1 MEASIIIRFFNK
13 DLDFVGEVDDFIS
26 FIYERK
32 WFTYSNFQLVVENF
46 DKGLF
51 QEGNYIVVNNDPYRS
66 GQITKVNITDD
77 TATIKGFGIGFWLT
91 SRITYP
97 MNNKDTFYMNDY
109 AENIMYE
116 LTKFNAIDSNVT
128 NRNFQNLI
136 ENFTQ
141 CRGEKIAFETRYKV
155 LSDELETIARTSRL
169 GWNIQFDY
177 KNKRFVFESLAGIDR
192 TVNQSDVPSMIFS
205 RRYDNVL
212 ELEYTKDVSEYKNCA
227 IVAGQGEG
235 VNREIVI
242 VNDDLKGLD
251 RKELFVD
258 ARDVEDGTNLADRGK
273 SKLAENTIVESFEA
287 TIDTENY
294 RVEWD
299 LGDFVTILD
308 DEIGGVNYTQIV
320 EVIETYEDGVL
331 TIEPTFGEAIS
342 YFRDKFKQAINN
354 PIYENTKSV
363 ISTTVPSS
371 TGVKWLELIGKENDM
386 DGY

>member
-13 DLDFVGEVDDFIS
+13 DLDFIGEVDDFTS

-46 DKGLF
+46 DKDLF

-77 TATIKGFGIGFWLT
+77 TVTIKGFGIGFWFT
-91 SRITYP
+91 DRITYP
-97 MNNKDTFYMNDY
+97 TINKNTFSMSDY

-116 LTKFNAIDSNVT
+116 LIKFNAIDSNIT

-136 ENFTQ
+136 VNSTQ
-141 CRGEKIAFETRYKV
+141 GRGEKIAFETRYKV
-155 LSDELETIARTSRL
+155 LSDELETISKTSRL
-169 GWNIQFDY
+169 GWNIKFDY
-177 KNKRFVFESLAGIDR
+177 KNKRFIFESLVGIDR
-192 TVNQSDVPSMIFS
+192 TVNQADVPPMIFS
-205 RRYDNVL
+205 RRYDNIL

-235 VNREIVI
+235 SNREIVI
-242 VNDDLKGLD
+242 VNDNLSGQD

-273 SKLAENTIVESFEA
+273 SKLAENTIIESFEA
-287 TIDTENY
+287 TIDTESY

-308 DEIGGVNYTQIV
+308 DEIGVISDTQIV
-320 EVIETYEDGVL
+320 EVVEIYEDGILSV
-331 TIEPTFGEAIS
+331 EPVFGESIS
-342 YFRDKFKQAINN
+342 QFGDKFKQAIDN
-354 PIYENTKSV
+354 PIYETSKDIV
-363 ISTTVPSS
+363 STTIPNS
-371 TGVKWLELIGKENDM
+371 TGVKWLELIGEEA
-386 DGY
+386 

>member
-13 DLDFVGEVDDFIS
+13 DLDFIGEVDDFTS
-26 FIYERK
+26 FIFERK
-32 WFTYSNFQLVVENF
+32 WFTYSNFQLVVEEF
-46 DKGLF
+46 DKDLF
-51 QEGNYIVVNNDPYRS
+51 KDGNYIVVNNDPYRS
-66 GQITKVNITDD
+66 GQITKVNVTDD
-77 TATIKGFGIGFWLT
+77 TVTIKGFGMGFWFT
-91 SRITYP
+91 NRITYP
-97 MNNKDTFYMNDY
+97 TNNKDTFYMNDY

-116 LTKFNAIDSNVT
+116 LIKFNAIDSTIT
-128 NRNFQNLI
+128 NRNFKNLI
-136 ENFTQ
+136 ANSSQ
-141 CRGEKIAFETRYKV
+141 GRGGKLAFETRYKV
-155 LSDELETIARTSRL
+155 LSDELETIAKTSRL
-169 GWNIQFDY
+169 GWNIKFDY
-177 KNKRFVFESLAGIDR
+177 KNKKFVFESLVGIDR
-192 TVNQSDVPSMIFS
+192 TVNQADVPPMIFS

-212 ELEYTKDVSEYKNCA
+212 ELEYTKDVSEYKSCA

-235 VNREIVI
+235 ANREIVI
-242 VNDDLKGLD
+242 VNDGLSGLD

-273 SKLAENTIVESFEA
+273 SKLAENTIIESFEA

-308 DEIGGVNYTQIV
+308 DEIGVVSDTQIV

-342 YFRDKFKQAINN
+342 HFGDKFKQAINN
-354 PIYENTKSV
+354 PIYESTKSV
-363 ISTTVPSS
+363 ISTTIPNSK
-371 TGVKWLELIGKENDM
+371 GVKWLELIREESDM

>member
-13 DLDFVGEVDDFIS
+13 DLDFIGEVDDFTS

-46 DKGLF
+46 DKDLF

-77 TATIKGFGIGFWLT
+77 TVTIKGFGIGFWFT
-91 SRITYP
+91 DRITYP
-97 MNNKDTFYMNDY
+97 TINKNTFSMSDY

-116 LTKFNAIDSNVT
+116 LIKFNAIDSNIT

-136 ENFTQ
+136 VNSTQ
-141 CRGEKIAFETRYKV
+141 GRGEKIAFETRYKV
-155 LSDELETIARTSRL
+155 LSDELETISKTSRL
-169 GWNIQFDY
+169 GWNIKFDY
-177 KNKRFVFESLAGIDR
+177 KNKRFIFESLVGIDR
-192 TVNQSDVPSMIFS
+192 TVNQADVPPMIFS
-205 RRYDNVL
+205 RRYDNIL

-235 VNREIVI
+235 SNREIVI
-242 VNDDLKGLD
+242 VNDNLSGQD

-258 ARDVEDGTNLADRGK
+258 ARDIEDGTNLADRGK
-273 SKLAENTIVESFEA
+273 SKLAENTIIESFEA
-287 TIDTENY
+287 TIDTESY

-308 DEIGGVNYTQIV
+308 DEIGVISDTQIV
-320 EVIETYEDGVL
+320 EVVEIYEDGILSV
-331 TIEPTFGEAIS
+331 EPVFGESIS
-342 YFRDKFKQAINN
+342 QFGDKFKQAIDN
-354 PIYENTKSV
+354 PIYETSKDIV
-363 ISTTVPSS
+363 STTIPNS
-371 TGVKWLELIGKENDM
+371 TGVKWLELIGEEA
-386 DGY
+386 

>member
-13 DLDFVGEVDDFIS
+13 DLDFIGEVDDFTS

-46 DKGLF
+46 DKDLF

-77 TATIKGFGIGFWLT
+77 TVTIKGFGIGFWFT
-91 SRITYP
+91 DRITYP
-97 MNNKDTFYMNDY
+97 TINKNTFSMSDY

-116 LTKFNAIDSNVT
+116 LIKFNAIDSNIT

-136 ENFTQ
+136 VNSTQ
-141 CRGEKIAFETRYKV
+141 GRGEKIAFETRYKV
-155 LSDELETIARTSRL
+155 LSDELETISKTSRL
-169 GWNIQFDY
+169 GWNIKFDY
-177 KNKRFVFESLAGIDR
+177 KNKRFIFESLVGIDR
-192 TVNQSDVPSMIFS
+192 TVNQADVPPMIFS
-205 RRYDNVL
+205 RRYDNIL

-235 VNREIVI
+235 SNREIVI
-242 VNDDLKGLD
+242 VNDNLSGQD

-258 ARDVEDGTNLADRGK
+258 ARDIEDGTNLADRGK
-273 SKLAENTIVESFEA
+273 SKLAENTIIESFEA
-287 TIDTENY
+287 TIDTQNY
-294 RVEWD
+294 RIDWD

-308 DEIGGVNYTQIV
+308 DEIGVISDTQII
-320 EVIETYEDGVL
+320 EVRETYEDGVL
-331 TIEPTFGEAIS
+331 TIEPTFGDTVS
-342 YFRDKFKQAINN
+342 QFRDNFKKIINN
-354 PIYENTKSV
+354 PVYENTKSV
-363 ISTTVPSS
+363 ISTAIPNS
-371 TGVKWLELIGKENDM
+371 TGVKWLELIGEENDM

>member
-1 MEASIIIRFFNK
+1 METSIIIRFFNK
-13 DLDFVGEVDDFIS
+13 DLDFIGEVDDFTS

-46 DKGLF
+46 DKDLF

-77 TATIKGFGIGFWLT
+77 TVTIKGFGIGFWFT
-91 SRITYP
+91 DRITYP
-97 MNNKDTFYMNDY
+97 TINKNTFSMSDY

-116 LTKFNAIDSNVT
+116 LIKFNAIDSNIT

-136 ENFTQ
+136 VNSTQ
-141 CRGEKIAFETRYKV
+141 GRGEKIAFETRYKV
-155 LSDELETIARTSRL
+155 LSDELETIAKTSRL
-169 GWNIQFDY
+169 GWNIKFDY
-177 KNKRFVFESLAGIDR
+177 KNKRFVFESLVGIDR
-192 TVNQSDVPSMIFS
+192 TVNQADVPPMIFS

-235 VNREIVI
+235 ANREIVI
-242 VNDDLKGLD
+242 VNDNLSGQD

-258 ARDVEDGTNLADRGK
+258 ARDIEDGPNLADRGK
-273 SKLAENTIVESFEA
+273 SKLAENTIIESFEA
-287 TIDTENY
+287 TIDTESY

-308 DEIGGVNYTQIV
+308 DEIGVISDTQIV
-320 EVIETYEDGVL
+320 EVVEIYEDGILSV
-331 TIEPTFGEAIS
+331 EPVFGESIS
-342 YFRDKFKQAINN
+342 QFGDKFKQAIDN
-354 PIYENTKSV
+354 PIYETSKDIV
-363 ISTTVPSS
+363 STTIPNSK
-371 TGVKWLELIGKENDM
+371 GVKWLELIGEEA
-386 DGY
+386 

>member
-1 MEASIIIRFFNK
+1 METSIIIRFFNK
-13 DLDFVGEVDDFIS
+13 DLDFIGEVDDFTS
-26 FIYERK
+26 FIFERK

-46 DKGLF
+46 DKDLF

-77 TATIKGFGIGFWLT
+77 TVTIKGFGIGFWFND
-91 SRITYP
+91 RITYP
-97 MNNKDTFYMNDY
+97 IDNKDTFYMNDY

-116 LTKFNAIDSNVT
+116 LTKFNAIDSNIT

-136 ENFTQ
+136 VNSTQ
-141 CRGEKIAFETRYKV
+141 GRGEKITFETRYKV

-169 GWNIQFDY
+169 GWNIKFDY
-177 KNKRFVFESLAGIDR
+177 KNKRFVFESLVGIDR
-192 TVNQSDVPSMIFS
+192 TVNQADVPPMIFS

-235 VNREIVI
+235 SNREIVI
-242 VNDDLKGLD
+242 VNDNLSGQD

-258 ARDVEDGTNLADRGK
+258 ARDIEDGTNLADRGK
-273 SKLAENTIVESFEA
+273 SKLAENTIIESFEA
-287 TIDTENY
+287 AIDTENY

-308 DEIGGVNYTQIV
+308 DEIGVVSDTQIV

-331 TIEPTFGEAIS
+331 TIEPTFGEVVS
-342 YFRDKFKQAINN
+342 QFGDKFRQAINN

-363 ISTTVPSS
+363 ISTTIPNS
-371 TGVKWLELIGKENDM
+371 TGVKWLELIGEE
-386 DGY
+386 

>member
-13 DLDFVGEVDDFIS
+13 DLDFIGEVDDFTS
-26 FIYERK
+26 FIFERK

-46 DKGLF
+46 DKYLF
-51 QEGNYIVVNNDPYRS
+51 KYGNYIVVNNDPYRS

-77 TATIKGFGIGFWLT
+77 TVTIKGFGIGFWF
-91 SRITYP
+91 SNRITYP
-97 MNNKDTFYMNDY
+97 IDNKDTFYMNDY

-116 LTKFNAIDSNVT
+116 LTKFNAIDCNIT
-128 NRNFQNLI
+128 NRSFQNLI
-136 ENFTQ
+136 VNSTQ
-141 CRGEKIAFETRYKV
+141 GRGEKIAFETRYKV

-169 GWNIQFDY
+169 GWNIKFDY
-177 KNKRFVFESLAGIDR
+177 KNKRFVFESLVGIDR
-192 TVNQSDVPSMIFS
+192 TVNQADVPPMIFS

-235 VNREIVI
+235 SNREIVI
-242 VNDDLKGLD
+242 VNDNLSGQD

-258 ARDVEDGTNLADRGK
+258 ARDIEDGTNLADRGK
-273 SKLAENTIVESFEA
+273 SKLAENTIIESFEA
-287 TIDTENY
+287 TIDTESY

-308 DEIGGVNYTQIV
+308 DGIGVVSDTQIV

-331 TIEPTFGEAIS
+331 TVEPTFGEAIS
-342 YFRDKFKQAINN
+342 QFGDRFRQAINN
-354 PIYENTKSV
+354 PVYENTKSV
-363 ISTTVPSS
+363 ISTTIPNS
-371 TGVKWLELIGKENDM
+371 TGVKWLELIGEENDM

>member
-1 MEASIIIRFFNK
+1 METSIIIRFFNK
-13 DLDFVGEVDDFIS
+13 DLDFIGEVDDFTS
-26 FIYERK
+26 FIFERK

-46 DKGLF
+46 DKDLF

-77 TATIKGFGIGFWLT
+77 TVTIKGFGIGFWFND
-91 SRITYP
+91 RITYP
-97 MNNKDTFYMNDY
+97 IDNKDTFYMNDY

-116 LTKFNAIDSNVT
+116 LTEFNAIDSNIT

-136 ENFTQ
+136 VNSTQ
-141 CRGEKIAFETRYKV
+141 GRGEKITFETRYKV

-169 GWNIQFDY
+169 GWNIKFDY
-177 KNKRFVFESLAGIDR
+177 KNKRFVFESLVGIDR
-192 TVNQSDVPSMIFS
+192 TVNQADVPPMIFS

-235 VNREIVI
+235 SNREIVI
-242 VNDDLKGLD
+242 VNDNLSGQD

-258 ARDVEDGTNLADRGK
+258 ARDIEDGTNLADRGK
-273 SKLAENTIVESFEA
+273 SKLAENTIIESFEA
-287 TIDTENY
+287 AIDTENY

-308 DEIGGVNYTQIV
+308 DEIGVVSDTQIV

-331 TIEPTFGEAIS
+331 TIEPTFGEVVS
-342 YFRDKFKQAINN
+342 QFGDKFRQAINN

-363 ISTTVPSS
+363 ISTTIPNS
-371 TGVKWLELIGKENDM
+371 TGVKWLELIGEE
-386 DGY
+386 

>member
-1 MEASIIIRFFNK
+1 METSIIIRFFNK
-13 DLDFVGEVDDFIS
+13 DLEFIGEVDDFTS
-26 FIYERK
+26 FIFERK

-46 DKGLF
+46 DKNLF
-51 QEGNYIVVNNDPYRS
+51 KDGNYIVVNNDPYRS
-66 GQITKVNITDD
+66 GQIAKVNVTDD
-77 TATIKGFGIGFWLT
+77 TVTIKGFGIGFWF
-91 SRITYP
+91 SNRITYP
-97 MNNKDTFYMNDY
+97 IDNKDTFYMNDY

-116 LTKFNAIDSNVT
+116 LTKFNAIDSNIT

-136 ENFTQ
+136 VNSTQ
-141 CRGEKIAFETRYKV
+141 GRGEKIAFETRYKV

-169 GWNIQFDY
+169 GWNIKFDY
-177 KNKRFVFESLAGIDR
+177 KNKKFVFESLVGIDR
-192 TVNQSDVPSMIFS
+192 TVNQADVPPMIFS

-235 VNREIVI
+235 SNREIVI
-242 VNDDLKGLD
+242 VNDNLSGQD

-258 ARDVEDGTNLADRGK
+258 ARDIEDGTNLTDRGK
-273 SKLAENTIVESFEA
+273 SKLAENIIIESFEA
-287 TIDTENY
+287 TIDTESY

-308 DEIGGVNYTQIV
+308 DVIGVVSDTQIV

-331 TIEPTFGEAIS
+331 TVEPTFGEAIS
-342 YFRDKFKQAINN
+342 QFGDRFRQAINN
-354 PIYENTKSV
+354 PVYENTKSV
-363 ISTTVPSS
+363 ISTTIPNS
-371 TGVKWLELIGKENDM
+371 TGVKWLELIGEENDM

>member
-13 DLDFVGEVDDFIS
+13 DLDFIGEVDDFTS

-46 DKGLF
+46 DKDLF

-66 GQITKVNITDD
+66 GQITKVNRTDD
-77 TATIKGFGIGFWLT
+77 TVTIKGFGIGFWFT
-91 SRITYP
+91 NRITFP
-97 MNNKDTFYMNDY
+97 PTGNDTYAFNSY
-109 AENIMYE
+109 AEDIFYNVVYI
-116 LTKFNAIDSNVT
+116 NAINAEDPK
-128 NRNFQNLI
+128 RNFENLYI
-136 ENFTQ
+136 NSSKG
-141 CRGEKIAFETRYKV
+141 RGEKIAFETRYKV
-155 LSDELETIARTSRL
+155 LSDELETIAKTSRL
-169 GWNIQFDY
+169 GWNIKFDY
-177 KNKRFVFESLAGIDR
+177 KNKRFVFESLVGIDR
-192 TVNQSDVPSMIFS
+192 TVNQADVPPMIFS

-235 VNREIVI
+235 ANREIVI
-242 VNDDLKGLD
+242 VNDNLSGQD

-258 ARDVEDGTNLADRGK
+258 ARDIEDGTNLADRGK
-273 SKLAENTIVESFEA
+273 SKLAENTIIESFEA
-287 TIDTENY
+287 TIDTESY

-308 DEIGGVNYTQIV
+308 DEIGVVSETQIV

-342 YFRDKFKQAINN
+342 HFGDKFKQAINN
-354 PIYENTKSV
+354 PIYESTKSV
-363 ISTTVPSS
+363 ISTTIPNS
-371 TGVKWLELIGKENDM
+371 TGVKWLELIGEENDM
-386 DGY
+386 NGY